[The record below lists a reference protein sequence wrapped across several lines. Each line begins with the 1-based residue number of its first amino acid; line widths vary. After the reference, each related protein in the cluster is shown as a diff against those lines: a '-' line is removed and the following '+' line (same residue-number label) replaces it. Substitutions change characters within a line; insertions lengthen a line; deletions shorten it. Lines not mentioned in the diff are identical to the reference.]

1 MRIGALLRGGEIIE
15 LRSDLGGGKTTIT
28 RGIASGAGS
37 KDEVSSPSFTII
49 NTYNT
54 PRFTLQHYD
63 FYRLSEAGIMA
74 EELNESMADPST
86 VVIVEWGDIVHD
98 LLHKK
103 SIIIKI
109 ENFGDDERLIS
120 VTAPPQCIYVEEE
133 L

>member
-1 MRIGALLRGGEIIE
+1 MRIGALLRGGEVIE

-37 KDEVSSPSFTII
+37 EDEVSSPSFTIV
-49 NTYNT
+49 NTYQT
-54 PRFTLQHYD
+54 PRFTIQHFD

-74 EELNESMADPST
+74 EELNEHMTDPST
-86 VVIVEWGDIVHD
+86 VIVVEWGDIVHD

-103 SIIIKI
+103 SIIIEIKNLGEDI
-109 ENFGDDERLIS
+109 RDIS
-120 VTAPPQCIYVEEE
+120 VNAPAQFMYIEEE